1 LCAGSG
7 HKRCR
12 SKQQG
17 HFIEF
22 FHGSPL
28 EKYSS

>member
-7 HKRCR
+7 HKGCR

-22 FHGSPL
+22 VHGSPL